1 MKKLLFILMLLPT
14 ILFSQTKLDSL
25 IIDNINQYRISLG
38 ISTVEFDTIA
48 FKAASV
54 QSDTMSQKGYVGHHN
69 YGKFKTLLERYKFFG
84 GDIRNYKVG
93 EVCNFVPVN
102 VENDSTYLNR
112 IAVEVVNSC
121 KRSEAHNLVLID
133 PDYNFVGVSSK
144 VSKKATGL
152 SKYNHYEVFSTAV
165 FVK

>member
-1 MKKLLFILMLLPT
+1 MLLPT

-38 ISTVEFDTIA
+38 LSAVEFDTIA

-54 QSDTMSQKGYVGHHN
+54 QSDTMFHKGYVGHHN

-84 GDIRNYKVG
+84 GDIKNYKVG
-93 EVCNFVPVN
+93 EVCNFVPIN
-102 VENDSTYLNR
+102 VENDSAYLNR
-112 IAVEVVNSC
+112 IAFAVVKSW
-121 KRSEAHNLVLID
+121 KRSEAHNSVLID
-133 PDYNFVGVSSK
+133 PDYNFIGVSSK
-144 VSKKATGL
+144 VSKRATGL
-152 SKYNHYEVFSTAV
+152 LKYTHYDVFSTSV